1 MNRFVYI
8 IYDEFTAE
16 IFAIF
21 NTEEECVSRYVEQY
35 EGFVNVNWMG
45 VNLRFVLKEF
55 YHIGN
60 N

>member
-21 NTEEECVSRYVEQY
+21 DNEDDCVNRYTEQY
-35 EGFVNVNWMG
+35 QGFININWMG
-45 VNLRFVLKEF
+45 VNLSYVLKNF
-55 YHIGN
+55 YHIGEN
-60 N
+60 